1 MIVLYSKSILF
12 LQNKYLCKYIMT
24 DFYTNLKKKWLDEKK
39 LSQSSLD
46 AYARNLLK
54 LNDDKPIINL
64 KFLDDVS
71 KITEKLSKYKENTK
85 RNYLIAITSVLSL
98 DKSTSKKKQ
107 NLYDAYFKLMM
118 EKNKELKAIEGSN
131 EKTEVQKENWLSWSD
146 VEKTR
151 DDLKSKVDSFKTSK
165 ELSLNQYNILL
176 ECVIISL
183 YTYLPPRRNDYMNM
197 LITKSPSGVE
207 TNYYDIDKKQFIFN
221 KFKTSKKEGQV
232 IVNIP
237 NELQNVLSTYL
248 KFHPDI
254 KNKIKKKFN
263 EIPFLVFYDGKPL
276 VQVNSITR
284 ILNKIFGKKI
294 GSSMLRHLFL
304 SHKYGAVNE
313 EQKEDAFEM
322 SHSLA
327 QQKDY
332 IKV

>member
-1 MIVLYSKSILF
+1 M
-12 LQNKYLCKYIMT
+12 
-24 DFYTNLKKKWLDEKK
+24 
-39 LSQSSLD
+39 
-46 AYARNLLK
+46 
-54 LNDDKPIINL
+54 
-64 KFLDDVS
+64 
-71 KITEKLSKYKENTK
+71 
-85 RNYLIAITSVLSL
+85 
-98 DKSTSKKKQ
+98 
-107 NLYDAYFKLMM
+107 MM

-146 VEKTR
+146 VEKVR

-248 KFHPDI
+248 KYHPDI
-254 KNKIKKKFN
+254 KGKIKKKFN

-313 EQKEDAFEM
+313 EQKEDAKEM

>member
-1 MIVLYSKSILF
+1 
-12 LQNKYLCKYIMT
+12 MT

-64 KFLDDVS
+64 KFLEDVS
-71 KITEKLSKYKENTK
+71 KITEKLQKYKENTK

-98 DKSTSKKKQ
+98 DKSTKKKQ
-107 NLYDAYFKLMM
+107 ALYDSYFHMMM

-131 EKTEVQKENWLSWSD
+131 EKTPTQAENWLSWSD
-146 VEKTR
+146 VEKVR

>member
-1 MIVLYSKSILF
+1 
-12 LQNKYLCKYIMT
+12 MT
-24 DFYTNLKKKWLDEKK
+24 DFYTILKKKWIETKK

-46 AYARNLLK
+46 AYSRNLEK
-54 LNDDKPIINL
+54 LNDDKPILNL
-64 KFLDDVS
+64 KFLDNVS
-71 KITEKLSKYKENTK
+71 LITEKLSKYKENTK

-98 DKSTSKKKQ
+98 DKSTKKKQ
-107 NLYDAYFKLMM
+107 ALYDSYFHMMM

-146 VEKTR
+146 VEKVR
-151 DDLKSKVDSFKTSK
+151 DDLKSKVDSFKSSK
-165 ELSLNQYNILL
+165 ELSLNQYNLLL

-197 LITKSPSGVE
+197 LITKLPSGLE
-207 TNYYDIDKKQFIFN
+207 TNYYDIDKNQFIFN
-221 KFKTSKKEGQV
+221 KFKTAKKEGQV

-237 NELQNVLSTYL
+237 NELLEILQIYL

-254 KNKIKKKFN
+254 KGKIKKKFN
-263 EIPFLVFYDGKPL
+263 EVPFLVFFDGKPL

-313 EQKEDAFEM
+313 EQKEDAKEM

>member
-146 VEKTR
+146 VEKVR
-151 DDLKSKVDSFKTSK
+151 DDLKSKVDSFKSSK
-165 ELSLNQYNILL
+165 ELSLNQYNLLL

-197 LITKSPSGVE
+197 LITKLPSGLE
-207 TNYYDIDKKQFIFN
+207 TNYYDIDKNQFIFN
-221 KFKTSKKEGQV
+221 KFKTAKKEGQV

-237 NELQNVLSTYL
+237 NELLEILQIYL

-254 KNKIKKKFN
+254 KGKIKKKFN
-263 EIPFLVFYDGKPL
+263 EVPFLVFFDGKPL

-313 EQKEDAFEM
+313 EQKEDAKEM